1 MCFIC
6 RLSSSLTCCFTS
18 ADPLQFVTAAGR
30 VQKLAVSKALSSAFQ
45 KILLVVLGKTWRGA
59 AQGLGSS
66 CPSVV
71 LGVSG
76 ATIGD
81 FS

>member
-30 VQKLAVSKALSSAFQ
+30 VQKLAVGKALSSAFQ

-59 AQGLGSS
+59 ARMPTQELLDVFSLDFTS
-66 CPSVV
+66 
-71 LGVSG
+71 GV
-76 ATIGD
+76 
-81 FS
+81 F